1 MQKPI
6 LYFLLLVSWTCL
18 AANPVNEF
26 KTALAQ
32 KQYQSALDIIQ
43 PLIFA
48 NSDNAHLHFQSALAY
63 FGLKNYHKAEEYSA
77 QAVIKALDISEHHRL
92 FADAMVANYFNAR
105 QLGIFKLP
113 SFVRRVKRSYLKA
126 VALDPDNLKARE
138 RMAMFYTHVPLIMGR
153 NYQKAE
159 AEIAYIEN
167 LDMNKAYQLKIS
179 LLKKRER
186 MQDALKLINV
196 WKKHNPQSW
205 KPQESLFFFYYQQ
218 KKYPQAEKILTNWL
232 LDHPREMDS
241 NYLLGM
247 YAADTGR
254 LLSAGEQ
261 ALLKYA
267 SEPPEIE
274 QPGHEWAYF
283 RLAQIYLQKN
293 ERSKAVK
300 ASQKARNLQPTNKKI
315 RDFHL
320 ENFSKKS

>member
-6 LYFLLLVSWTCL
+6 LFFLLLVSWISL
-18 AANPVNEF
+18 AANPANEF
-26 KTALAQ
+26 EKTLAQ
-32 KQYQSALDIIQ
+32 KQYQAALDILK
-43 PLIFA
+43 PLISK
-48 NSDNAHLHFQSALAY
+48 NESDAHLHYQTALAY
-63 FGLKNYHKAEEYSA
+63 FGLKNYHKAEEYAA
-77 QAVIKALDISEHHRL
+77 QAVIKAPDISEHHRL

-113 SFVRRVKRSYLKA
+113 GFVRRVKRSYLKA
-126 VALDPDNLKARE
+126 VALDPGNLKARE
-138 RMAMFYTHVPLIMGR
+138 RMAMFYTHVPFILGR
-153 NYQKAE
+153 DHQKAE

-167 LDMNKAYQLKIS
+167 FDTNKAYQLKIS
-179 LLKKRER
+179 LLKKREKIPE
-186 MQDALKLINV
+186 ALKLISE

-205 KPQESLFFFYYQQ
+205 KPEESLFFFYFQQ
-218 KKYPQAEKILTNWL
+218 KKYPQAEKILTDWL
-232 LDHPREMDS
+232 LDHPREMDA

-254 LLSAGEQ
+254 LLTAGEQ
-261 ALLKYA
+261 ALLEYT

-274 QPGHEWAYF
+274 KPGHEWAYF

-320 ENFSKKS
+320 ENFGKKS